1 MSRIGRK
8 PIPVPTGVD
17 VKVAG
22 QIVSVKGPMGK
33 LDWRLTEGLS
43 VGVKEGQ
50 LLVSRA
56 SDDRQLRAMHGLVRA
71 ELSNMIQGVTKGY
84 EKAME
89 ITGVGYKAQLQGRE
103 MSFNVGYINPVTFT
117 VPQGIDVKVDKQT
130 LISIRGI
137 DKRLVGQVA
146 ANIRSIKPPDVYK
159 QKGIRYA
166 GEVLRKKAG
175 KTGK

>member
-8 PIPVPTGVD
+8 PISVPGGVD
-17 VKVAG
+17 VNVAG
-22 QIVSVKGPMGK
+22 RLVSVKGPMGK
-33 LDWRLTEGLS
+33 LDWKLTDGLS
-43 VGVKEGQ
+43 VAVADGQ
-50 LLVSRA
+50 LVVNRSGDAR
-56 SDDRQLRAMHGLVRA
+56 DIRAMHGLVRA
-71 ELSNMIQGVTKGY
+71 ELSNIIQGVTKGY
-84 EKAME
+84 EKSLE

-103 MSFNVGYINPVTFT
+103 MSFNVGYINPVTYT

-130 LISIRGI
+130 LISIKGI

-146 ANIRSIKPPDVYK
+146 ANIRAIKPPDVYK

>member
-17 VKVAG
+17 IKVAG

-33 LDWRLTEGLS
+33 LDWRLTDGLS
-43 VGVKEGQ
+43 VGVTDGQ
-50 LLVSRA
+50 LIVSRTGDA
-56 SDDRQLRAMHGLVRA
+56 RQLRAMHGLVRA
-71 ELSNMIQGVTKGY
+71 ELSNMVQGVTKGY

-103 MSFNVGYINPVTFT
+103 MSFNVGYINPVNFT

-130 LISIRGI
+130 LISIRGV

>member
-8 PIPVPTGVD
+8 PISVPTGVD

-22 QIVSVKGPMGK
+22 QVVSIKGPMGK
-33 LDWRLTEGLS
+33 LDWRLTEGMS
-43 VGVKEGQ
+43 VGVTGGQ
-50 LLVSRA
+50 LVVTRA
-56 SDDRQLRAMHGLVRA
+56 GDARQLRAMHGLVRA
-71 ELSNMIQGVTKGY
+71 ELNNMIQGVTTGY

-103 MSFNVGYINPVTFT
+103 MSFNVGYINPVNYTI
-117 VPQGIDVKVDKQT
+117 PPGIDVKIDKQT
-130 LISIRGI
+130 LISIRGV

>member
-17 VKVAG
+17 IKVAG
-22 QIVSVKGPMGK
+22 HVVSVKGPMGK
-33 LDWRLTEGLS
+33 LDWKLTEGMS
-43 VGVKEGQ
+43 VGLSDGQ
-50 LLVSRA
+50 LVVARA
-56 SDDRQLRAMHGLVRA
+56 GDARELRAMHGLVRA

-130 LISIRGI
+130 LISIRGV